1 MRMGD
6 SYFLTNQLRGFWWKI
21 YKIRAYLIR
30 SNVGLEWVMKIRG
43 VGGKNFSFLSFYDS
57 CMELWRNATKNVV

>member
-6 SYFLTNQLRGFWWKI
+6 SYLLTNQLRGFWWKI

-43 VGGKNFSFLSFYDS
+43 VGGKNF
-57 CMELWRNATKNVV
+57 